1 MEVTRRDVQEQALDE
16 ALALVWSQWT
26 SVVDPSLLTEAA
38 LIELL
43 RIHCYGSLYG
53 VWLSAYRNIV
63 EDLGRQAQQ
72 QTPLAAF
79 ALFFFA
85 WSRDIAKR
93 WQQRVADYQV
103 ERIVSA
109 QSMPAVVGHQD
120 ARVLAQSG
128 IAPPWPFAKE
138 VIVAPEDTKRE
149 SVTAVT
155 QVHTHGE
162 LQAVRIISPYSG
174 ELVPIWRTE
183 LRACKTCAEF
193 EGTGPDVWR
202 KISPSGPPM
211 HPNCRCWL
219 EWVRWEP

>member
-1 MEVTRRDVQEQALDE
+1 MEVSRRDAREQNLDE

-26 SVVDPSLLTEAA
+26 AVLDPSLLTEAA

-53 VWLSAYRNIV
+53 VWLSAYRNIL
-63 EDLGRQAQQ
+63 EDLGRQSQQ

-93 WQQRVADYQV
+93 WQQRVADYQA
-103 ERIVSA
+103 ERTLSA
-109 QSMPAVVGHQD
+109 RSMPAVVGQQN
-120 ARVLAQSG
+120 ARALVQSG
-128 IAPPWPFAKE
+128 IAPPWPFAK
-138 VIVAPEDTKRE
+138 VIIVAPEDTKRE

-162 LQAVRIISPYSG
+162 LQAVRIIGPYSG
-174 ELVPIWRTE
+174 DLVPIWRTE
-183 LRACKTCAEF
+183 LRACKTCAEL
-193 EGTGPDVWR
+193 EGPGPEV
-202 KISPSGPPM
+202 
-211 HPNCRCWL
+211 
-219 EWVRWEP
+219 